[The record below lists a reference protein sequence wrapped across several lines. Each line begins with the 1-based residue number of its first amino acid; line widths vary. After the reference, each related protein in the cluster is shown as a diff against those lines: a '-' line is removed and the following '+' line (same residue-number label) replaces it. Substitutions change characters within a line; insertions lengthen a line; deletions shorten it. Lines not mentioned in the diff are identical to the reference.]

1 MAKKEEQITEEVV
14 AVDIKRF
21 IVEDFDKFND
31 KKTAKLKWPGKISSR
46 YYYNWFNKG
55 DSTVTDY
62 IGFEFYFTMRYVK
75 TPDIESVLIDY
86 HYIGNDWLFIK
97 DKEMTINLDGGK
109 NIKLKSHESDTN
121 VGVGFRNGVEEIGF
135 YQITKKQLKQICDA
149 KEVEVLIQA
158 SKGRHY
164 LKNEETKGCTGG
176 MTPSVK
182 FLFMCRAFYSG
193 LYEDDSYSEYLET
206 AVPPGTENETASSS
220 GCFIATAALG
230 SYDHPLVLDLRNFRD
245 GWISEKSWGQ
255 EFIDNY
261 YRYSPRYAN
270 IIEKHRI
277 LKLISYLLIVKPL
290 HIFSKIIGKK

>member
-1 MAKKEEQITEEVV
+1 
-14 AVDIKRF
+14 
-21 IVEDFDKFND
+21 
-31 KKTAKLKWPGKISSR
+31 
-46 YYYNWFNKG
+46 
-55 DSTVTDY
+55 
-62 IGFEFYFTMRYVK
+62 MRYVK

-176 MTPSVK
+176 MTPSVNFCLCVEHFILVFMK
-182 FLFMCRAFYSG
+182 MIHIVSIWKLLFL
-193 LYEDDSYSEYLET
+193 
-206 AVPPGTENETASSS
+206 
-220 GCFIATAALG
+220 
-230 SYDHPLVLDLRNFRD
+230 LVLKM
-245 GWISEKSWGQ
+245 KSK
-255 EFIDNY
+255 FIRMLHSN
-261 YRYSPRYAN
+261 RCIR
-270 IIEKHRI
+270 
-277 LKLISYLLIVKPL
+277 KL
-290 HIFSKIIGKK
+290 